1 MRKQK
6 RWTSVQSLLVFTAGR
21 GRVSLGSAPGKTISQ
36 QRNLNFKT
44 SGITCQIQ
52 YAAILYFSGHEY
64 GEKGWNCFSHSFP
77 SLFNRI
83 PGPYWQFAL
92 SRATALYSLLDKEFF
107 LFLSFLSNVTKSF
120 FPDRNPARRRQST

>member
-21 GRVSLGSAPGKTISQ
+21 GRVSLDSAPGKTISQ

-52 YAAILYFSGHEY
+52 YDAILYFSGHEY
-64 GEKGWNCFSHSFP
+64 GEKGWNCFSHSFS

-92 SRATALYSLLDKEFF
+92 SRATAPFSLLDKEFF

>member
-21 GRVSLGSAPGKTISQ
+21 GRVSLDSAPGKTISQ

-52 YAAILYFSGHEY
+52 YDAILYFSGHEY

-77 SLFNRI
+77 AFFNMP
-83 PGPYWQFAL
+83 PGLLWAIGIF
-92 SRATALYSLLDKEFF
+92 SYSSPLLIIG
-107 LFLSFLSNVTKSF
+107 
-120 FPDRNPARRRQST
+120 

>member
-21 GRVSLGSAPGKTISQ
+21 GRVSLDSAPGKTISP

-44 SGITCQIQ
+44 SGITCLIQ
-52 YAAILYFSGHEY
+52 YDAILYFSGHEY
-64 GEKGWNCFSHSFP
+64 GEKGWAAFLIASLPFSICLPASYGQLAF
-77 SLFNRI
+77 
-83 PGPYWQFAL
+83 
-92 SRATALYSLLDKEFF
+92 SRTAALYSLLDKEFF

>member
-21 GRVSLGSAPGKTISQ
+21 ERVSLDSAPGKTISP

-64 GEKGWNCFSHSFP
+64 GEKGWAAFLIAFPAFSIGLP
-77 SLFNRI
+77 VI
-83 PGPYWQFAL
+83 YWQLAF
-92 SRATALYSLLDKEFF
+92 SRTAALYSIIG
-107 LFLSFLSNVTKSF
+107 
-120 FPDRNPARRRQST
+120 